1 MKRIS
6 WNFFFTIECLHKSG
20 FCLQLNQ
27 LRLVKD
33 IFCFNLVRNSFSFL
47 SSSFSCHLSV
57 SLSLS
62 ISHLN
67 IMSLLLSYYLCLSVF
82 PILTLSFSMLPPL
95 SFSLPITQS
104 LSQTLFI
111 AYLSHFHSIFTWML
125 ISLVEWRETRNI
137 LSMFP
142 LSKSHSFLQRHVSV
156 LLWRSVYFCDFQ
168 ALQRIVGRE
177 LKMPRDVF
185 SCFSLAMLSLNG
197 LESSPS

>member
-1 MKRIS
+1 MIFQQEKGVKNFEQIS
-6 WNFFFTIECLHKSG
+6 FLFSIHCFILFSEKNKTSHFETNFLKLFFTIECLHKSG

-95 SFSLPITQS
+95 SFSLLITQY

-111 AYLSHFHSIFTWML
+111 AYLSHFHSIFT
-125 ISLVEWRETRNI
+125 
-137 LSMFP
+137 
-142 LSKSHSFLQRHVSV
+142 
-156 LLWRSVYFCDFQ
+156 
-168 ALQRIVGRE
+168 
-177 LKMPRDVF
+177 
-185 SCFSLAMLSLNG
+185 
-197 LESSPS
+197 

>member
-1 MKRIS
+1 M
-6 WNFFFTIECLHKSG
+6 
-20 FCLQLNQ
+20 
-27 LRLVKD
+27 
-33 IFCFNLVRNSFSFL
+33 
-47 SSSFSCHLSV
+47 SSLCLSV
-57 SLSLS
+57 SLYFSSQHYVSLTVILSLS
-62 ISHLN
+62 FCVSHSHTFYLN
-67 IMSLLLSYYLCLSVF
+67 VAT
-82 PILTLSFSMLPPL
+82 TLFLIPC
-95 SFSLPITQS
+95 ITQS

-125 ISLVEWRETRNI
+125 ISLVEWRETRNS

-156 LLWRSVYFCDFQ
+156 LLWRSVYFCDFE

-177 LKMPRDVF
+177 LKMPRDAF